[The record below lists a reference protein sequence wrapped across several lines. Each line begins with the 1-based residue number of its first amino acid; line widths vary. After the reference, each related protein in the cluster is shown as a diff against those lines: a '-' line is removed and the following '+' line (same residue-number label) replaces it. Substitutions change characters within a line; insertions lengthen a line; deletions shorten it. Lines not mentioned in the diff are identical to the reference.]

1 MEEIRHIPPLA
12 TQNLARMSARADAA
26 SAEEEEKDRKLRKSC
41 ADFEALFIS
50 YIFQTMRKTVPEST
64 LTTRMPGKDTYTMIM
79 DHKLSEDLARRG
91 GIGLQKVLYEQLRQ
105 PRSTVKPGETPGAEP
120 PDAAAKKT
128 LKTD

>member
-91 GIGLQKVLYEQLRQ
+91 GIGLQKVLYEQLKQ

>member
-12 TQNLARMSARADAA
+12 AQNLARMSARADAA
-26 SAEEEEKDRKLRKSC
+26 PAEEEEKDRKLRKSC

-50 YIFQTMRKTVPEST
+50 YIFQTMRRTVPESA

-91 GIGLQKVLYEQLRQ
+91 GIGLQKVLYEQLSQ
-105 PRSTVKPGETPGAEP
+105 PRGTVKPGEAPGAEP

>member
-105 PRSTVKPGETPGAEP
+105 PRSTVKPGETQGAEP

>member
-12 TQNLARMSARADAA
+12 AQNLARMSARADAA
-26 SAEEEEKDRKLRKSC
+26 PAEEEEKDRKLRKSC

-50 YIFQTMRKTVPEST
+50 YIFQTMRRTVPESA

-91 GIGLQKVLYEQLRQ
+91 GIGLQKILYEQLKQ
-105 PRSTVKPGETPGAEP
+105 PRGVVKPGEAAGAEP
-120 PDAAAKKT
+120 PESAVKKT

>member
-64 LTTRMPGKDTYTMIM
+64 LTTRMPGKDTYTMMM

>member
-1 MEEIRHIPPLA
+1 MEDIRNIPPLA
-12 TQNLARMSARADAA
+12 TQSLARMSARSGAA

-50 YIFQTMRKTVPEST
+50 YIFQTMRKTIPESQ
-64 LTTRMPGKDTYTMIM
+64 TTAKMPGKDTYTMIV

-91 GIGLQKVLYEQLRQ
+91 GIGLQKVLYNQLKR
-105 PRSTVKPGETPGAEP
+105 PEGPVKPEEGYGTENDPAI
-120 PDAAAKKT
+120 KKT

>member
-26 SAEEEEKDRKLRKSC
+26 SPEEEEKDRKLRKSC

-105 PRSTVKPGETPGAEP
+105 PRGTVKPGETPGAEP

>member
-26 SAEEEEKDRKLRKSC
+26 SPEEEEKDRKLRKSC

-91 GIGLQKVLYEQLRQ
+91 GIGLQKVLYEQLKQ
-105 PRSTVKPGETPGAEP
+105 PRSTVKPGETPGEELP
-120 PDAAAKKT
+120 AAAVKKT

>member
-26 SAEEEEKDRKLRKSC
+26 PAEEEEKDRKLRKSC

-50 YIFQTMRKTVPEST
+50 YIFQTMRRTVPESA